1 MSINYQ
7 SVNNLKVSRDLLSFI
22 NDELLKDS
30 NISTEKF
37 WTGFDK
43 ALHNLAPKNKE
54 LLKIREDLQ
63 KKIMIGILRIEEMK
77 SKLKNIKNF

>member
-63 KKIMIGILRIEEMK
+63 KKINDWHIKNRGNEIKIEEK
-77 SKLKNIKNF
+77 